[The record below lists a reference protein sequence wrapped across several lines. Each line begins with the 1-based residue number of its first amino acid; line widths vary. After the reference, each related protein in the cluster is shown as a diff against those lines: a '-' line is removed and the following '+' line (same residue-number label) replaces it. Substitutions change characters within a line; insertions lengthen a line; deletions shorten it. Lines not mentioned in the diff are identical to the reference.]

1 MIDNPSNTPNTTEQ
15 RQAVVNLETNNDNT
29 PTNLVT
35 RPSQANTT
43 LSNNTELSDVLEN
56 ARREVD
62 VPIYENNSNA
72 TSSAQVTKNSST
84 WTNQSNSTS
93 PLSNNNNT
101 FTT

>member
-1 MIDNPSNTPNTTEQ
+1 MITQPTQQTT
-15 RQAVVNLETNNDNT
+15 TNNNGTD
-29 PTNLVT
+29 LDD
-35 RPSQANTT
+35 A
-43 LSNNTELSDVLEN
+43 LEDT
-56 ARREVD
+56 RREVD